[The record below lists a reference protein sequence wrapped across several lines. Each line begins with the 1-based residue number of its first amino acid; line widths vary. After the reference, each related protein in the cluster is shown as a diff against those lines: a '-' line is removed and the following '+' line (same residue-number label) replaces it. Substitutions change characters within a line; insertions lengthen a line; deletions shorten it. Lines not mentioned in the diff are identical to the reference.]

1 MTEQLDALVN
11 ARLPGK
17 EGLNRIAIHNGRFSE
32 ITAQSAPVAV
42 RARELDAGE
51 NLVTPAFVE
60 PHIHLD
66 AALTAGEPRWNQSGT
81 LFEGIECWAER
92 KALLN
97 SEDVNNR
104 ATQTLKLF
112 AANGI
117 QYVRTH
123 VDVTDPSLTALRALL
138 EVREK
143 TASFIDLQIVAF
155 PQEGILSFP
164 NGRELMEEAIRL
176 GADVVGGIPHFEYT
190 RDYGAESVRWLMELA
205 QKHDRLV
212 DVHCDE
218 IDDPESRFLEVLAA
232 EALRLDYG
240 PRVSASHTCAM
251 GSYNDAYC
259 SRLFRLL
266 KKSNLR
272 FLSMPTENLHLQGR
286 FDSYPKRRGIT
297 RVPELLDA
305 GLKVAFGQDSIRDPW
320 YPMGNGNLLRTLD
333 VGLHAC
339 HMLGMN
345 RIERSL
351 ELITDNGAAAL
362 NLEEYGIAPG
372 MPARCV
378 VLQGQSPYEVLL
390 GQRPVLASVRDGQ
403 VLVKREAAKPEQ
415 DLILPTREVT
425 PGAVRD

>member
-1 MTEQLDALVN
+1 MTEQLTAVVN
-11 ARLPGK
+11 ARLPGRD
-17 EGLNRIAIHNGRFSE
+17 GLYRLDISQGRFGE
-32 ITAQSAPVAV
+32 ITQQAATVTPESGQ
-42 RARELDAGE
+42 LDAGA
-51 NLVTPAFVE
+51 NLVSPALVE

-92 KALLN
+92 KAMLN
-97 SEDVNNR
+97 REDVTHR
-104 ATQTLKLF
+104 ATETLKLF
-112 AANGI
+112 AAHGI

-123 VDVTDPSLTALRALL
+123 VDVTDPELTALKAML
-138 EVREK
+138 EVRAQ
-143 TASFIDLQIVAF
+143 TAGFIDLQIVAF
-155 PQEGILSFP
+155 PQEGIWSFP

-176 GADVVGGIPHFEYT
+176 GADVVGGIPHFEFT

-205 QKHDRLV
+205 HKHDRLV

-240 PRVSASHTCAM
+240 TRVAASHTCAM

-266 KKSNLR
+266 KKANLR
-272 FLSMPTENLHLQGR
+272 FLSMPTESLHLQGR

-333 VGLHAC
+333 AGLHAC
-339 HMLGMN
+339 HMLGMS
-345 RIERSL
+345 RINTAL

-372 MPARCV
+372 LPARCA
-378 VLQGQSPYEVLL
+378 VLQGQTPYEVLL

-403 VLVKREAAKPEQ
+403 VLVQRTAVEPTA
-415 DLILPTREVT
+415 DLRL
-425 PGAVRD
+425 A

>member
-1 MTEQLDALVN
+1 MTETLSAIVN
-11 ARLPGK
+11 ARLQGR
-17 EGLNRIAIHNGRFSE
+17 EGLHRLTIANGRFAE
-32 ITAQSAPVAV
+32 ITVQPEPVAG
-42 RARELDAGE
+42 RENELDAAG

-66 AALTAGEPRWNQSGT
+66 ASMTAGEPRWNQSGT

-92 KALLN
+92 KATL
-97 SEDVNNR
+97 SHQDVINR
-104 ATQTLKLF
+104 ATRTLKMF
-112 AANGI
+112 AAHGI

-123 VDVTDPSLTALRALL
+123 VDVTDPSLTALKAML
-138 EVREK
+138 EVRELV
-143 TASFIDLQIVAF
+143 AGFVDLQIVAF
-155 PQEGILSFP
+155 PQEGIWSFP

-176 GADVVGGIPHFEYT
+176 GADVVGGIPHFEFT
-190 RDYGAESVRWLMELA
+190 RDYGTESVRWLMELA
-205 QKHDRLV
+205 HKHDLLV

-240 PRVSASHTCAM
+240 ARVAASHTCAM

-266 KKSNLR
+266 KKSGLR
-272 FLSMPTENLHLQGR
+272 FLCMPTENLHLQGR

-339 HMLGMN
+339 HMLGMS
-345 RIERSL
+345 RIDRSL
-351 ELITDNGAAAL
+351 ELITDNGAAAM
-362 NLEEYGIAPG
+362 NLKEYGIATG
-372 MPARCV
+372 LPARCV
-378 VLQGQSPYEVLL
+378 VLQGQTPYEVLL
-390 GQRPVLASVRDGQ
+390 GQHPVLASVRDGR
-403 VLVKREAAKPEQ
+403 VLLHREAINHETG
-415 DLILPTREVT
+415 LVLP
-425 PGAVRD
+425 

>member
-1 MTEQLDALVN
+1 MTEQLTAVVN
-11 ARLPGK
+11 ARLPDRD
-17 EGLNRIAIHNGRFSE
+17 GLYRLDISQGRFGE
-32 ITAQSAPVAV
+32 ITQQAATVTPESGQ
-42 RARELDAGE
+42 LDAGA
-51 NLVTPAFVE
+51 NLVSPALVE

-92 KALLN
+92 KAMLN
-97 SEDVNNR
+97 REDVTHR
-104 ATQTLKLF
+104 ATETLKLF
-112 AANGI
+112 AAHGI

-123 VDVTDPSLTALRALL
+123 VDVTDPELTALKAML
-138 EVREK
+138 EVRAQ
-143 TASFIDLQIVAF
+143 TAGFIDLQIVAF
-155 PQEGILSFP
+155 PQEGIWSFP

-176 GADVVGGIPHFEYT
+176 GADVVGGIPHFEFT

-205 QKHDRLV
+205 HKHDRLV

-240 PRVSASHTCAM
+240 TRVAASHTCAM

-266 KKSNLR
+266 KKANLR
-272 FLSMPTENLHLQGR
+272 FLSMPTESLHLQGR

-339 HMLGMN
+339 HMLGMS
-345 RIERSL
+345 RINTAL

-372 MPARCV
+372 LPARCA
-378 VLQGQSPYEVLL
+378 VLQGQTPYGVLL

-403 VLVKREAAKPEQ
+403 VLVQRTAVEPTA
-415 DLILPTREVT
+415 DLRL
-425 PGAVRD
+425 A

>member
-1 MTEQLDALVN
+1 MTEQLNAIVN
-11 ARLPGK
+11 ARLQDR
-17 EGLNRIAIHNGRFSE
+17 EGLFNLTIANGRFADV
-32 ITAQSAPVAV
+32 TAQPEQVTAKDN
-42 RARELDAGE
+42 ELDASG

-66 AALTAGEPRWNQSGT
+66 AAMTAGEPRWNQSGT
-81 LFEGIECWAER
+81 LFEGIECWSER
-92 KALLN
+92 KTTLTH
-97 SEDVNNR
+97 EDVINR

-112 AANGI
+112 AAHGI

-123 VDVTDPSLTALRALL
+123 VDVTDPTLTALKAML
-138 EVREK
+138 EVREQ
-143 TASFIDLQIVAF
+143 TGGFVDLQIVAF
-155 PQEGILSFP
+155 PQEGIWSFK

-176 GADVVGGIPHFEYT
+176 GADVVGGIPHFEFT
-190 RDYGAESVRWLMELA
+190 RDYGAESVRWLMQLA
-205 QKHDRLV
+205 HKHDRLV

-240 PRVSASHTCAM
+240 SRVTASHTCAM

-266 KKSNLR
+266 KKSGLR
-272 FLSMPTENLHLQGR
+272 FLSMPTESLHLQGR
-286 FDSYPKRRGIT
+286 FDSYPKRRGLT

-320 YPMGNGNLLRTLD
+320 YPLGNGNMLRTLD

-339 HMLGMN
+339 HMLGMSQ
-345 RIERSL
+345 IERSL

-362 NLEEYGIAPG
+362 DLKEYGIAKG
-372 MPARCV
+372 LPARCLV
-378 VLQGQSPYEVLL
+378 QQGQTPYEVLL
-390 GQRPVLASVRDGQ
+390 GQKPVLVSVRDGKL
-403 VLVKREAAKPEQ
+403 LVQRNAINYEAG
-415 DLILPTREVT
+415 LMI
-425 PGAVRD
+425 

>member
-1 MTEQLDALVN
+1 MTEQLTAVVN
-11 ARLPGK
+11 ARLPGRD
-17 EGLNRIAIHNGRFSE
+17 GLYRLNISHGRFGE
-32 ITAQSAPVAV
+32 ITQQAATVTPESGQ
-42 RARELDAGE
+42 LDAGA
-51 NLVTPAFVE
+51 NLVSPALVE

-92 KALLN
+92 KAMLN
-97 SEDVNNR
+97 REDVTNR
-104 ATQTLKLF
+104 ATETLKLF
-112 AANGI
+112 AAHGI

-123 VDVTDPSLTALRALL
+123 VDVTDPELTALKAML
-138 EVREK
+138 EVRAQ
-143 TASFIDLQIVAF
+143 TAGFIDLQIVAF
-155 PQEGILSFP
+155 PQEGIWSFP

-176 GADVVGGIPHFEYT
+176 GADVVGGIPHFEFT

-205 QKHDRLV
+205 HKHDRLV

-240 PRVSASHTCAM
+240 TRVAASHTCAM

-266 KKSNLR
+266 KKANLR
-272 FLSMPTENLHLQGR
+272 FLSMPTESLHLQGR

-339 HMLGMN
+339 HMLGMS
-345 RIERSL
+345 RINTAL

-372 MPARCV
+372 LPARCA
-378 VLQGQSPYEVLL
+378 VLQGQTPYEVLL

-403 VLVKREAAKPEQ
+403 VLVQRTAVEPRA
-415 DLILPTREVT
+415 DLRL
-425 PGAVRD
+425 A

>member
-403 VLVKREAAKPEQ
+403 VLVKREAAQPEQ

>member
-1 MTEQLDALVN
+1 MTKTLSAIVN
-11 ARLPGK
+11 ARLQGR
-17 EGLNRIAIHNGRFSE
+17 EGLHRLTIANGRFAE
-32 ITAQSAPVAV
+32 IIVQPELVAGTES
-42 RARELDAGE
+42 ELDAVG

-66 AALTAGEPRWNQSGT
+66 ASMTAGEPRWNQSGT

-92 KALLN
+92 KATL
-97 SEDVNNR
+97 SRQDVINR
-104 ATQTLKLF
+104 ATQTLKMF
-112 AANGI
+112 AAHGI

-123 VDVTDPSLTALRALL
+123 VDVTDPGLTALKAML
-138 EVREK
+138 EVRELV
-143 TASFIDLQIVAF
+143 AGFVDLQIVAF
-155 PQEGILSFP
+155 PQEGIWSFP

-176 GADVVGGIPHFEYT
+176 GADVVGGIPHFEFT
-190 RDYGAESVRWLMELA
+190 RDYGTESVRWLMELA
-205 QKHDRLV
+205 HKHDLLV

-240 PRVSASHTCAM
+240 SRVAGSHTCAM

-266 KKSNLR
+266 KKSGLR
-272 FLSMPTENLHLQGR
+272 FLCMPTENLHLQGR

-339 HMLGMN
+339 HMLGMS
-345 RIERSL
+345 RIDRCL
-351 ELITDNGAAAL
+351 ELITDNGAAAM
-362 NLEEYGIAPG
+362 NLKEYGIATG
-372 MPARCV
+372 LPARCV
-378 VLQGQSPYEVLL
+378 VLQGQTPYEVLL
-390 GQRPVLASVRDGQ
+390 GQHPVLASVRDGR
-403 VLVKREAAKPEQ
+403 VLLHREAINQEAG
-415 DLILPTREVT
+415 LVLP
-425 PGAVRD
+425 

>member
-1 MTEQLDALVN
+1 MTEPLNAIVN
-11 ARLPGK
+11 ARLTGRD
-17 EGLNRIAIHNGRFSE
+17 GLHSLTINNDRFTE
-32 ITAQSAPVAV
+32 ITVQTSPVTAK
-42 RARELDAGE
+42 ANELDAGE
-51 NLVTPAFVE
+51 NLVTPAFIE

-92 KALLN
+92 KALL
-97 SEDVNNR
+97 SHEDVTNR

-112 AANGI
+112 AAHGI

-123 VDVTDPSLTALRALL
+123 VDVTDPSLTALKAMLD
-138 EVREK
+138 VREQ

-155 PQEGILSFP
+155 PQEGIWSFP

-176 GADVVGGIPHFEYT
+176 GADVVGGIPHFEFT
-190 RDYGAESVRWLMELA
+190 RDYGADSVRWLMELA
-205 QKHDRLV
+205 HKHDRLV

-240 PRVSASHTCAM
+240 SRVAASHTCAM

-286 FDSYPKRRGIT
+286 FDRYPKRRGIT

-339 HMLGMN
+339 HMLGMS

-362 NLEEYGIAPG
+362 DLKEYGIAPG
-372 MPARCV
+372 RPARCV
-378 VLQGQSPYEVLL
+378 VLQGQTPYEILL
-390 GQRPVLASVRDGQ
+390 GQRPVLASVRDGK
-403 VLVKREAAKPEQ
+403 VLVQRAAAQPEA
-415 DLILPTREVT
+415 DLILT
-425 PGAVRD
+425 

>member
-1 MTEQLDALVN
+1 MTEPLNAIVN
-11 ARLPGK
+11 ARLTGRD
-17 EGLNRIAIHNGRFSE
+17 GLHSLTINNDRFTE
-32 ITAQSAPVAV
+32 ITVQTSPVTAK
-42 RARELDAGE
+42 ANELDAGE
-51 NLVTPAFVE
+51 NLVTPAFIE

-92 KALLN
+92 KALL
-97 SEDVNNR
+97 SHEDVTNR

-112 AANGI
+112 AAHGI

-123 VDVTDPSLTALRALL
+123 VDVTDPSLTALKAMLD
-138 EVREK
+138 VREQ

-155 PQEGILSFP
+155 PQEGIWSFP

-176 GADVVGGIPHFEYT
+176 GADVVGGIPHFEFT
-190 RDYGAESVRWLMELA
+190 RDYGADSVRWLMELA
-205 QKHDRLV
+205 HKHDRLV

-240 PRVSASHTCAM
+240 SRVAASHTCAM

-339 HMLGMN
+339 HMLGMS

-362 NLEEYGIAPG
+362 DLKEYGIAPG
-372 MPARCV
+372 RPARCV
-378 VLQGQSPYEVLL
+378 VLQGQTPYEILL
-390 GQRPVLASVRDGQ
+390 GQRPVLASVRDGK
-403 VLVKREAAKPEQ
+403 VLVQRAAAQPEA
-415 DLILPTREVT
+415 DLILT
-425 PGAVRD
+425 

>member
-1 MTEQLDALVN
+1 MTDKLDAIVN
-11 ARLPGK
+11 ARLPGRD
-17 EGLNRIAIHNGRFSE
+17 GLNRLNISDGRFAG
-32 ITAQSAPVAV
+32 ITAQPEPVA
-42 RARELDAGE
+42 AGNNELDATG
-51 NLVTPAFVE
+51 NLVSPAFVE

-92 KALLN
+92 KATL
-97 SEDVNNR
+97 SRDDVINR

-112 AANGI
+112 AAHGI

-123 VDVTDPSLTALRALL
+123 VDVTDPSLTALKAML
-138 EVREK
+138 EVREQV
-143 TASFIDLQIVAF
+143 TGFIDLQIVAF
-155 PQEGILSFP
+155 PQEGIWSYP
-164 NGRELMEEAIRL
+164 NGRELMVEAMRL
-176 GADVVGGIPHFEYT
+176 GADVVGGIPHFEFT

-205 QKHDRLV
+205 HKHDRLV

-240 PRVSASHTCAM
+240 SRVAASHTCAM

-266 KKSNLR
+266 KKSGLR

-286 FDSYPKRRGIT
+286 FDSYPKRRGVT

-339 HMLGMN
+339 HMLGMSW
-345 RIERSL
+345 IEQSL
-351 ELITDNGAAAL
+351 KLITDNGAAAL
-362 NLEEYGIAPG
+362 DLEEYGIAEG
-372 MPARCV
+372 LPARCI
-378 VLQGQSPYEVLL
+378 VLQGQTPYEVLL
-390 GQRPVLASVRDGQ
+390 GQRPVLASVRDGK
-403 VLVKREAAKPEQ
+403 VLVQRDALDHEAGLQ
-415 DLILPTREVT
+415 L
-425 PGAVRD
+425 

>member
-1 MTEQLDALVN
+1 MTEQLTAVVN
-11 ARLPGK
+11 ARLPGRD
-17 EGLNRIAIHNGRFSE
+17 GLYRLDISQGRFGE
-32 ITAQSAPVAV
+32 ITQQAATVTPESGQ
-42 RARELDAGE
+42 LDAGA
-51 NLVTPAFVE
+51 NLVSPALVE

-92 KALLN
+92 KAMLN
-97 SEDVNNR
+97 REDVTHR
-104 ATQTLKLF
+104 AIETLKLF
-112 AANGI
+112 AAHGI

-123 VDVTDPSLTALRALL
+123 VDVTDPELTALKAML
-138 EVREK
+138 EVRAQ
-143 TASFIDLQIVAF
+143 TAGFIDLQIVAF
-155 PQEGILSFP
+155 PQEGIWSFP

-176 GADVVGGIPHFEYT
+176 GADVVGGIPHFEFT

-205 QKHDRLV
+205 HKHDRLV

-240 PRVSASHTCAM
+240 TRVAASHTCAM

-266 KKSNLR
+266 KKANLR
-272 FLSMPTENLHLQGR
+272 FLSMPTESLHLQGR

-339 HMLGMN
+339 HMLGMS
-345 RIERSL
+345 RINTAL

-372 MPARCV
+372 LPARCA
-378 VLQGQSPYEVLL
+378 VLQGQTPYEVLL

-403 VLVKREAAKPEQ
+403 VLVQRTAVEPTA
-415 DLILPTREVT
+415 DLRL
-425 PGAVRD
+425 A

>member
-1 MTEQLDALVN
+1 MTEQLTSVVN
-11 ARLPGK
+11 ARLPGRD
-17 EGLNRIAIHNGRFSE
+17 GLYRLNISHGRFGE
-32 ITAQSAPVAV
+32 ITQQAATVTPESGQ
-42 RARELDAGE
+42 LDAGA
-51 NLVTPAFVE
+51 NLVSPALVE

-92 KALLN
+92 KAMLN
-97 SEDVNNR
+97 REDVTHR
-104 ATQTLKLF
+104 ATETLKLF
-112 AANGI
+112 AAHGI

-123 VDVTDPSLTALRALL
+123 VDVTDPELTALKAMLAVRAQ
-138 EVREK
+138 
-143 TASFIDLQIVAF
+143 TAGFIDLQIVAF
-155 PQEGILSFP
+155 PQEGIWSFP

-176 GADVVGGIPHFEYT
+176 GADVVGGIPHFEFT

-205 QKHDRLV
+205 HKHDRLV

-240 PRVSASHTCAM
+240 TRVAASHTCAM

-266 KKSNLR
+266 KKANLR
-272 FLSMPTENLHLQGR
+272 FLSMPTESLHLQGR

-339 HMLGMN
+339 HMLGMS
-345 RIERSL
+345 RINTAL

-372 MPARCV
+372 LPARCA
-378 VLQGQSPYEVLL
+378 VLQGQTPYEVLL

-403 VLVKREAAKPEQ
+403 VLVQRTAVEPTA
-415 DLILPTREVT
+415 DLRL
-425 PGAVRD
+425 A

>member
-1 MTEQLDALVN
+1 MTEHVNIIVN
-11 ARLPGK
+11 ARLQGK
-17 EGLNRIAIHNGRFSE
+17 EGLYSLSIKNNRFTEISAQLESVAASE
-32 ITAQSAPVAV
+32 NN
-42 RARELDAGE
+42 LDAAG

-66 AALTAGEPRWNQSGT
+66 ASLTAGEPRWNQSGT
-81 LFEGIECWAER
+81 ER
-92 KALLN
+92 KALLT
-97 SEDVNNR
+97 EKDVICR
-104 ATQTLKLF
+104 ATKTLKMF
-112 AANGI
+112 AAQGI

-123 VDVTDPSLTALRALL
+123 IDVTDPKLTALKAMLT
-138 EVREK
+138 VREQV
-143 TASFIDLQIVAF
+143 ADFIDLQIVAF

-164 NGRELMEEAIRL
+164 KGKELMEESIRL
-176 GADVVGGIPHFEYT
+176 GADVIGGIPHFEFT

-205 QKHDRLV
+205 HNHDLKV

-218 IDDPESRFLEVLAA
+218 IDDPESRFLEILAA

-240 PRVSASHTCAM
+240 ERVSASHTCAM

-266 KKSNLR
+266 KKSDLR
-272 FLSMPTENLHLQGR
+272 FMCMPTENLHLQGR

-339 HMLGMN
+339 HMLGMD

-362 NLEEYGIAPG
+362 NLSEYGIAEG
-372 MPARCV
+372 LPARCV
-378 VLQGQSPYEVLL
+378 ILQGTTPYEILL
-390 GQRPVLASVRDGQ
+390 GQQQPLASVRDGKIIM
-403 VLVKREAAKPEQ
+403 KRDYKAPESN
-415 DLILPTREVT
+415 LLF
-425 PGAVRD
+425 